1 MKKYLLFVI
10 SLITL
15 SGCTIPSV
23 EDIENTFDFGQKI
36 VSFFS
41 ESEDEKI
48 NDSQIQAEIEAGNL
62 KVETVEACNLTG
74 NRDANAIVNIGAGDR
89 EYYAKTNE
97 NKQLVEVYANELS
110 LQNDKKEDVKANGR
124 YCNDEAR
131 VEGTESS
138 QYDQGHVI
146 ADSLGGVSN
155 AYNITP
161 QASELNRHGLQADM
175 EEQLREALASGKEV
189 TNFHAI
195 ITYPNMKSQTPSHY
209 QFTYKING
217 RKFTESF
224 DNK

>member
-15 SGCTIPSV
+15 SGCTIPSM
-23 EDIENTFDFGQKI
+23 EDIENTFDLGQSI
-36 VSFFS
+36 LSFFNN
-41 ESEDEKI
+41 DEVEI
-48 NDSQIQAEIEAGNL
+48 VDDSQIQAEIAAENL
-62 KVETVEACNLTG
+62 NVETVEACNLTG
-74 NRDANAIVNIGAGDR
+74 KRVANAIVNIGAGNR

-97 NKQLVEVYANELS
+97 NKQLVEVYANELI
-110 LQNDKKEDVKANGR
+110 LQDDKKEDVKANGR

-175 EEQLREALASGKEV
+175 EEQLREALASGEKV
-189 TNFHAI
+189 TNFHAV
-195 ITYPNMKSQTPSHY
+195 ITYPNVKTQTPSHY

>member
-1 MKKYLLFVI
+1 MKKYLLFVV

-15 SGCTIPSV
+15 SGCTSLRV
-23 EDIENTFDFGQKI
+23 EDIENTFDLGQTI

-41 ESEDEKI
+41 GSEDEKI
-48 NDSQIQAEIEAGNL
+48 DDSQIKAEIEAENL
-62 KVETVEACNLTG
+62 NVEAVDACNLTG
-74 NRDANAIVNIGAGDR
+74 NRDANTIVNIGAGNR

-110 LQNDKKEDVKANGR
+110 LQNDKKEEVKSNGR

-161 QASELNRHGLQADM
+161 QESNLNRHGLQADM
-175 EEQLREALASGKEV
+175 EEQLRDALAAGKKV

-195 ITYPNMKSQTPSHY
+195 ITYPNKQTQTPNHY

-217 RKFTESF
+217 RKFSESF

>member
-1 MKKYLLFVI
+1 MKKYLLFLV

-15 SGCTIPSV
+15 SGCTIPNI
-23 EDIENTFDFGQKI
+23 EDIENTFDLGQTI
-36 VSFFS
+36 VSFFNSNKEEQVDDS
-41 ESEDEKI
+41 EIK
-48 NDSQIQAEIEAGNL
+48 AKIEAENL
-62 KVETVEACNLTG
+62 NVETIDACNLSG
-74 NRDANAIVNIGAGDR
+74 NRDANTIVNIGAGNR

-97 NKQLVEVYANELS
+97 NKQLVEVYANELI
-110 LQNDKKEDVKANGR
+110 LQNDKKEDVKSSGR

-138 QYDQGHVI
+138 KYDQGHVI

-161 QASELNRHGLQADM
+161 QASELNRHGQQADM
-175 EEQLREALASGKEV
+175 EEQLREALAAGKKV

-195 ITYPNMKSQTPSHY
+195 ITYPNKKTQTPTHY
-209 QFTYKING
+209 QFTYKIND
-217 RKFTESF
+217 RKFSESF